1 MKQYRL
7 LMHEVAKCLFAYT
20 KSKLK
25 KSIFFPVYKKTM
37 KCAVL
42 GHYMFLWES
51 FNDKYVHNIT

>member
-25 KSIFFPVYKKTM
+25 KSRFFSVYKKTM
-37 KCAVL
+37 KC
-42 GHYMFLWES
+42 S
-51 FNDKYVHNIT
+51 FRTLHVFVGIL

>member
-7 LMHEVAKCLFAYT
+7 LMHEVAKCLLAYT
-20 KSKLK
+20 KSILK
-25 KSIFFPVYKKTM
+25 KSRFFSVYKKTM
-37 KCAVL
+37 KCTVL

>member
-25 KSIFFPVYKKTM
+25 KSRFFSVYKKTR

>member
-1 MKQYRL
+1 
-7 LMHEVAKCLFAYT
+7 MHEVAKCLLAYT
-20 KSKLK
+20 KSILK
-25 KSIFFPVYKKTM
+25 KSRFFSVYKKTM